1 MILLKKYLGSAG
13 FFSCYFIIIHFM
25 KQNLTGMENIMKTII
40 ELMTDEFKKAF
51 CRMWIFRRIRKNYY
65 I

>member
-1 MILLKKYLGSAG
+1 
-13 FFSCYFIIIHFM
+13 M

-51 CRMWIFRRIRKNYY
+51 AECGYSEEYARITISNKIGRAHV
-65 I
+65 